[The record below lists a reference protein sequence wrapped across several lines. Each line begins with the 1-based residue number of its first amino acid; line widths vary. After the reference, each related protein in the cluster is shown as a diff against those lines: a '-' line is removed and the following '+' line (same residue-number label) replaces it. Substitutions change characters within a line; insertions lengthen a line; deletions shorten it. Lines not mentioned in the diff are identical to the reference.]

1 MSLTG
6 KITNLFAD
14 KAMTIPAFPR
24 TKIKAVSD
32 DNGVGLD
39 AILNEMVH
47 AEEYSSDVAT
57 VPLNADTLGGQ
68 LPSYY
73 AQAPIHRTL
82 TISASGWSSGVPYT
96 QTISVSGILATDSPH
111 ISPVYSDD
119 LETALAQ
126 KEAWAMV
133 SRGKTAANSIT
144 FLCFEDKP
152 EVDIPVQIEV
162 NR

>member
-39 AILNEMVH
+39 AILDGMVH
-47 AEEYSSDVAT
+47 AEEYSPDVAMA
-57 VPLNADTLGGQ
+57 PLNADTLGGQ

-73 AQAPIHRTL
+73 AKAPIHKTL

-96 QTISVSGILATDSPH
+96 QTISVSGILATDNPH
-111 ISPVYSDD
+111 ISPMYSDN

-133 SRGKTAANSIT
+133 SRGKTAVNAIT
-144 FLCFEDKP
+144 FFCFEDKP